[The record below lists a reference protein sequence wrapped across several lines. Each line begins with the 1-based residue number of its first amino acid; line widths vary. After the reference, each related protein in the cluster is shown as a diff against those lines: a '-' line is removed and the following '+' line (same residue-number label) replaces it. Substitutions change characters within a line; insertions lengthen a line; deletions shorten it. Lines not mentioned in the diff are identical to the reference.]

1 MAELK
6 SKMAEMERN
15 LNFLKSKINGHV
27 GEVGERAHGLPQSGS
42 AGFMPYNLYQGGV
55 QEFESRAAIPNN
67 TDPATLEPGYYYG
80 SNMINIPGTADVS
93 AGAAVDVTRYGG
105 NTSNQKVIT
114 YRQAALNLTWVK
126 VINNPG
132 GEDKPWQRVMNV
144 APLWS
149 GTLSSTGI
157 EQTLNESISHY
168 SFVLINFGSTS
179 NNHDTVIVPENY
191 VGNGI
196 NLDTTNL
203 SSDGFITTIEA
214 RMVVNSGTTFKL
226 ATNQSLDTSR
236 ATGAV
241 TTGSAKLIVNSIWGV
256 F

>member
-1 MAELK
+1 MAELADK
-6 SKMAEMERN
+6 VAELSRDIDY
-15 LNFLKSKINGHV
+15 LKSTINGHV
-27 GEVGERAHGLPQSGS
+27 SEVGERAHGLPQSGS

-55 QEFESRAAIPNN
+55 QEFESRTVIPDK
-67 TDPATLEPGYYYG
+67 TDPTTLDPGYYYG
-80 SNMINIPGTADVS
+80 ANMINIPDMADVS
-93 AGAAVDVTRYGG
+93 AGAVVDVTRYGG
-105 NTSNQKVIT
+105 KASNQKVIT

-132 GEDKPWQRVMNV
+132 GEDKAWQRVMNV

-226 ATNQSLDTSR
+226 ATNQSLDTSST
-236 ATGAV
+236 TGAV

>member
-1 MAELK
+1 MAELADK
-6 SKMAEMERN
+6 VAELSRDIDY
-15 LNFLKSKINGHV
+15 LKSTINGHV
-27 GEVGERAHGLPQSGS
+27 SEVGERAHGLPQSGS

-55 QEFESRAAIPNN
+55 QEFESRTAIPDK
-67 TDPATLEPGYYYG
+67 TDPTTLDPGYYYG
-80 SNMINIPGTADVS
+80 ANMINIPDMADVS
-93 AGAAVDVTRYGG
+93 AGAVVDVTRYGG
-105 NTSNQKVIT
+105 KASNQKVIT

-132 GEDKPWQRVMNV
+132 GEDKAWQRVMNV

-179 NNHDTVIVPENY
+179 NNHNTVIVPENY

-196 NLDTTNL
+196 SLDTTNL

-226 ATNQSLDTSR
+226 ATNQSLDTSST
-236 ATGAV
+236 TGAV

>member
-1 MAELK
+1 MAKLADKVAEL
-6 SKMAEMERN
+6 SRN
-15 LNFLKSKINGHV
+15 IDYLKSTINGHV
-27 GEVGERAHGLPQSGS
+27 SEVGERAHGLPQSGS

-55 QEFESRAAIPNN
+55 QEFESRTAIPDK
-67 TDPATLEPGYYYG
+67 TDPTTLDPGYYYG
-80 SNMINIPGTADVS
+80 ANMINIPDMADVS
-93 AGAAVDVTRYGG
+93 AGAVVDVTRYGG
-105 NTSNQKVIT
+105 KASNQKVIT

-132 GEDKPWQRVMNV
+132 GEDKAWQRVMNV

-226 ATNQSLDTSR
+226 ATNQSLDTSST
-236 ATGAV
+236 TGAV

>member
-1 MAELK
+1 MAKLADKVAEL
-6 SKMAEMERN
+6 SRDIDY
-15 LNFLKSKINGHV
+15 LKSTINGHV
-27 GEVGERAHGLPQSGS
+27 SEVGERAHGLPQSGS

-55 QEFESRAAIPNN
+55 QEFESRTAIPDK
-67 TDPATLEPGYYYG
+67 TDPTTLDPGYYYG
-80 SNMINIPGTADVS
+80 ANMINIPDMADVS
-93 AGAAVDVTRYGG
+93 AGAVVDVTRYGG
-105 NTSNQKVIT
+105 KASNQKVIT

-179 NNHDTVIVPENY
+179 NNHDTVILPENY

>member
-1 MAELK
+1 MAKLADKVAEL
-6 SKMAEMERN
+6 SRDIN
-15 LNFLKSKINGHV
+15 YLKSTINGHV

-42 AGFMPYNLYQGGV
+42 AGFMPYDLYQGNV
-55 QEFESRAAIPNN
+55 QEFESRAAIPDK

-80 SNMINIPGTADVS
+80 ANMINIPDTAEAS
-93 AGAAVDVTRYGG
+93 AGAVVDVTQYGG
-105 NTSNQKVIT
+105 KASNQKVVT

-132 GEDKPWQRVMNV
+132 GEDKAWQRVMNV

-157 EQTLNESISHY
+157 EQTLNESVSHY
-168 SFVLINFGSTS
+168 SFVIINFGSTS
-179 NNHDTVIVPENY
+179 NNHDTVILPENY

-196 NLDTTNL
+196 SLDTTNL
-203 SSDGFITTIEA
+203 SSNGFITTIEA
-214 RMVVNSGTTFKL
+214 RLVVDSGTTFKL
-226 ATNQSLDTSR
+226 ATNQSLDTNNT
-236 ATGAV
+236 TGAI

>member
-1 MAELK
+1 MAELADK
-6 SKMAEMERN
+6 VAELSRDIDY
-15 LNFLKSKINGHV
+15 LKSTINGHV
-27 GEVGERAHGLPQSGS
+27 SEVGERAHGLPQSGS

-55 QEFESRAAIPNN
+55 QEFESRTAIPDK
-67 TDPATLEPGYYYG
+67 TDPTTLDPGYYYG
-80 SNMINIPGTADVS
+80 ANMINIPDMADVS
-93 AGAAVDVTRYGG
+93 AGAVVDVTRYGG
-105 NTSNQKVIT
+105 KASNQKVIT

-132 GEDKPWQRVMNV
+132 GEDKAWQRVMNV

-179 NNHDTVIVPENY
+179 NNHNTVIVPENY

-196 NLDTTNL
+196 SLDTTNL

-214 RMVVNSGTTFKL
+214 RMVVDSGTTFKL
-226 ATNQSLDTSR
+226 ATNQSLDTSST
-236 ATGAV
+236 TGAV

>member
-1 MAELK
+1 MAELADK
-6 SKMAEMERN
+6 VAELSRDIGY
-15 LNFLKSKINGHV
+15 LKSKINGHV

-42 AGFMPYNLYQGGV
+42 AGFMPYDLYQGGV
-55 QEFESRAAIPNN
+55 QEFESRAAIPDK

-80 SNMINIPGTADVS
+80 ANMINIPDMADAS
-93 AGAAVDVTRYGG
+93 ARAVVDVTRYGG
-105 NTSNQKVIT
+105 KVSNQKVVI

-179 NNHDTVIVPENY
+179 NNHDTVILPENY

-214 RMVVNSGTTFKL
+214 RLVVNSGTTFKL
-226 ATNQSLDTSR
+226 VTNQSLDTSR
-236 ATGAV
+236 TTGAI
-241 TTGSAKLIVNSIWGV
+241 TTGSARLIVNAIWGV